1 MMNTMRHAGLL
12 MVVFPGQR
20 EGSNATGRG
29 RGDTL
34 SSRGDITSNQRSV
47 TMNTNM
53 LYLCVII
60 QFLFGRLCG
69 FNNVSIL

>member
-12 MVVFPGQR
+12 MAAFPGQR
-20 EGSNATGRG
+20 GGNNATGRG

-34 SSRGDITSNQRSV
+34 SSRGDITSNQRSA
-47 TMNTNM
+47 TENTNM
-53 LYLCVII
+53 LFLCVII
-60 QFLFGRLCG
+60 QFLFGSLFG